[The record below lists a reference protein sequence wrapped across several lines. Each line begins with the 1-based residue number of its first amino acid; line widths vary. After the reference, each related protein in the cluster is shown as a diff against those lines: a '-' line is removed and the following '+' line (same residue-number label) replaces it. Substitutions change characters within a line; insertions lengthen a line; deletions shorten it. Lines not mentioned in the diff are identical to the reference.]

1 MDLALTI
8 LKLENSAEE
17 ITHIES
23 TDFLSLPRVQIEKN
37 LEPGT
42 YLIIPRTT
50 GCCCFGRHYTQES
63 VKEGKTLLINKETKT
78 LTPVFIG
85 VLKDVFRKLDMG
97 MNKGLKFAEFRA
109 FWKTVLDEDL
119 KEEIFKKDI
128 LPKYS
133 FMGSEMLSEKGF
145 LNFVKDNLIKRGEVC

>member
-1 MDLALTI
+1 
-8 LKLENSAEE
+8 
-17 ITHIES
+17 
-23 TDFLSLPRVQIEKN
+23 
-37 LEPGT
+37 
-42 YLIIPRTT
+42 
-50 GCCCFGRHYTQES
+50 
-63 VKEGKTLLINKETKT
+63 
-78 LTPVFIG
+78 
-85 VLKDVFRKLDMG
+85 MG